1 MGFIASLGTIV
12 RQTTAIVLCEEGRT
26 VGLDYFHE
34 GDAPVQGAFATAF
47 LQRLRERAREW
58 VTDIDASDT
67 SADPMG
73 GPIAISISVPG
84 VSGPITTLWVLCRHQ
99 PGRAPWLH
107 GSWGDDTY
115 VGDDHGGDGDRDLTV
130 EGLEMTPEELADL
143 AARWLET
150 QLRREIHRDEWDG
163 KRWGRRDE
171 LGFTPWPRVRSRWGT
186 PRRSVRERSGGFAA
200 TAHSS

>member
-1 MGFIASLGTIV
+1 M
-12 RQTTAIVLCEEGRT
+12 R
-26 VGLDYFHE
+26 LDYFDE
-34 GDAPVQGAFATAF
+34 GDAPVQDAFATAF

-67 SADPMG
+67 SAETMDDPV
-73 GPIAISISVPG
+73 AISINVPG

-115 VGDDHGGDGDRDLTV
+115 VGDDYGGDRDRDLTV

-143 AARWLET
+143 AARWLQR

-171 LGFTPWPRVRSRWGT
+171 LGFTPWPRVRARWGT
-186 PRRSVRERSGGFAA
+186 PRRSVLERRSGFAA
-200 TAHSS
+200 TNERA